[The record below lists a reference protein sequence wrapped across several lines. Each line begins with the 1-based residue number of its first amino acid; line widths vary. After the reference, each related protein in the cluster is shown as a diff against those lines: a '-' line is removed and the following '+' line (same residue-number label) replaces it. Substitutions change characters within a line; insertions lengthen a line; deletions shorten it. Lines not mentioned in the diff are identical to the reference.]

1 LGVAF
6 DEISNFTSILILTQ
20 SYYRQADK
28 LKTPTNIEGHGM
40 QYTVSHHKD
49 VTCIT
54 FSGVLNALDMI
65 LMTQSQAFKQGI
77 QANKKLL
84 MNFVNIDGTQLT
96 EDDVVA
102 LSTLGKVSLDNS
114 GHTHIALITLNE
126 DKVKIQAICQ
136 SVFAQTQTQIIAT
149 DNQNTALAMLGSE

>member
-1 LGVAF
+1 
-6 DEISNFTSILILTQ
+6 
-20 SYYRQADK
+20 
-28 LKTPTNIEGHGM
+28 M

-96 EDDVVA
+96 ENDVVA

-114 GHTHIALITLNE
+114 GHTHIALVTLNE
-126 DKVKIQAICQ
+126 DKAKILAICQ
-136 SVFAQTQTQIIAT
+136 SVFAQTQTRVIAT